1 MSFEGEFQLKKVLT
15 LGITVLAGLTLTAC
29 GNSNNNSNKKRSST
43 ASSLANKRLGS
54 SRLESKK
61 KADSESSSN
70 TKAAANNSAQVLT
83 KLVSYTDKE
92 SAGPTQNYYWN
103 NGKSKLTNFNSM
115 KAGKYTFSDDN
126 QGRSSVAKAMLTY
139 SEYQASKGSRQGTPL
154 DPPAWPSNNPKV
166 AIHYGLTDRI
176 YHGFLYNRSHSI
188 ADSLLGSGSYT
199 SEYNF
204 TTGTWPQNVGANQE
218 GGMRYAEELVENYW
232 KTHTNSKNTVSYET
246 TPLYKGN
253 ERIPRGSVV
262 DIKSSD
268 NQLNKEVVVINSV
281 EGIKINYDNGSNN
294 AKAYQDSSRSQSS
307 KTYVVAA
314 PKKHSEASTTNSS
327 SSVSTKQ
334 DSTYTT
340 NGSWKVA
347 ATGMVFG
354 SNSNKYY
361 SQVTNPSNYQYMSQS
376 SAQASCAQPANRGNQ
391 YARP

>member
-1 MSFEGEFQLKKVLT
+1 MKK
-15 LGITVLAGLTLTAC
+15 GITIGAVLFTSLALASC
-29 GNSNNNSNKKRSST
+29 GNSTNKSSELSSNS
-43 ASSLANKRLGS
+43 SSLVAAKRKKATSLS
-54 SRLESKK
+54 ESKV
-61 KADSESSSN
+61 KASSESSS
-70 TKAAANNSAQVLT
+70 TAKTATNNSTQVLT

-92 SAGPTQNYYWN
+92 SAGPTQNYYWD
-103 NGKSKLTNFNSM
+103 NGKAKLTNFDSM
-115 KAGKYTFSDDN
+115 KAGKYAFSADN

-139 SEYQASKGSRQGTPL
+139 AEYQASKGSRQGTPL
-154 DPPAWPSNNPKV
+154 DPPSWPSTNPKV
-166 AIHYGLTDRI
+166 AIHYGLTDRV

-204 TTGTWPQNVGANQE
+204 TTGTRPQNVGANQE

-232 KTHTNSKNTVSYET
+232 NTHSNSKNTVSYET

-253 ERIPRGSVV
+253 ERIPRGSLV

-281 EGIKINYDNGSNN
+281 EGIKINYNNGSND
-294 AKAYQDSSRSQSS
+294 AKAYQSSSRSESS
-307 KTYVVAA
+307 KKYVSEA
-314 PKKHSEASTTNSS
+314 PKKHSETSTTNSS

-334 DSTYTT
+334 NSAYTT
-340 NGSWKVA
+340 NGSWTVA
-347 ATGMVFG
+347 ASGMVFV

-361 SQVTNPSNYQYMSQS
+361 SQVTNPGNYQYISQS
-376 SAQASCAQPANRGNQ
+376 SAQADGAQQASRGNQ